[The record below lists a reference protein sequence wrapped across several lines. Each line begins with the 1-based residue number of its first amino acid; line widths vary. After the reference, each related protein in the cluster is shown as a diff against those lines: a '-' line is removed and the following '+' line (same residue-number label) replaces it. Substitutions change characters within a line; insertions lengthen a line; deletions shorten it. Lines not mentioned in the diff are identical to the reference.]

1 MSFMALF
8 KFELKKFFKQKP
20 ALTGIIIVI
29 LSTIFFCILN
39 IVNRPVG
46 TYSGIDMVMDSLH
59 IQNNILF
66 IFPMVTILLTVYSL
80 TGEISTRTLT
90 TVLTKPVK
98 RENIISCKFL
108 SIFLYTC
115 LIFYT
120 MLVISLLFGLRW
132 GYGEGSASFFF
143 RILFIYFIYVLGT
156 LVLVAFTF
164 IVTSVVNNL
173 FIVALISL
181 GFHRLWLIIE
191 TFSQIRNYTFSYH
204 VTSSFQLLMAQSINF
219 GLIRES
225 LVVILVYMLAFL
237 LIAATLWE
245 RKDIQT

>member
-1 MSFMALF
+1 MSFIALF

-20 ALTGIIIVI
+20 TLTGITIVI

-46 TYSGIDMVMDSLH
+46 TYSGIDMIMDSLH

-66 IFPMVTILLTVYSL
+66 IFPMVTILLTVYTL
-80 TGEISTRTLT
+80 TGEVSTGTLK
-90 TVLTKPVK
+90 TVLTKPIK
-98 RENIISCKFL
+98 RENVLSCKFL
-108 SIFLYTC
+108 TILLYTC
-115 LIFYT
+115 LLFCT
-120 MLVISLLFGLRW
+120 TLVVSLLFGLRW
-132 GYGEGSASFFF
+132 GYGEGSASFFP
-143 RILFIYFIYVLGT
+143 RILLVYFIYVLGT

-164 IVTSVVNNL
+164 IVTSVVNNP

-181 GFHRLWLIIE
+181 GFHKVWLIIE

-219 GLIRES
+219 GLIRQS
-225 LVVILVYMLAFL
+225 LVVILVYVLAFL

-245 RKDIQT
+245 RKDIHT

>member
-1 MSFMALF
+1 MSFIALF
-8 KFELKKFFKQKP
+8 KFEMKKLFKQKP

-29 LSTIFFCILN
+29 LSTTFFCILN

-59 IQNNILF
+59 IQTNILF
-66 IFPMVTILLTVYSL
+66 IFPMVAILLTVYTL
-80 TGEISTRTLT
+80 TGEGSKGTLKT
-90 TVLTKPVK
+90 ILTKPIK
-98 RENIISCKFL
+98 RENILSCKFL
-108 SIFLYTC
+108 SILVFTC

-120 MLVISLLFGLRW
+120 TLVISLLFGLRW
-132 GYGEGSASFFF
+132 GYAEGSASFFP
-143 RILFIYFIYVLGT
+143 RILFVYFIYVMGT

-164 IVTSVVNNL
+164 IVTSLVNNP

-181 GFHRLWLIIE
+181 GFHKLWLIIE
-191 TFSQIRNYTFSYH
+191 TFSQIRDYTFSYH

-245 RKDIQT
+245 RKDIDT